1 MEAVRAATGSFLSTP
16 KRKRVY
22 RRVCGPGTSP
32 RSASTRG
39 SAMVLGHEVILE
51 THALVKAFK
60 GFVAVDG
67 VSLRVRRGEGHAPIG
82 PNRAGKTNFFN
93 FLTKVPPPTS
103 GQLFL
108 PGINLTRG
116 NPAH

>member
-32 RSASTRG
+32 RSASTKG

-67 VSLRVRRGEGHAPIG
+67 VSLRVRRGGGGAPLG
-82 PNRAGKTNFFN
+82 PYSARETTFFYFFTQIFYATSRAM
-93 FLTKVPPPTS
+93 
-103 GQLFL
+103 
-108 PGINLTRG
+108 
-116 NPAH
+116 

>member
-32 RSASTRG
+32 RSASTKG
-39 SAMVLGHEVILE
+39 CAMVLGHEVILE

-67 VSLRVRRGEGHAPIG
+67 VSLRVRRGEGDAPIG
-82 PNRAGKTNFFN
+82 PQRAGETAFFY
-93 FLTKVPPPTS
+93 FFTQVLQPTS
-103 GQLFL
+103 G
-108 PGINLTRG
+108 G
-116 NPAH
+116 NFF

>member
-32 RSASTRG
+32 RSASTKG

-67 VSLRVRRGEGHAPIG
+67 VSLRVRRGGGPAPLWSDS
-82 PNRAGKTNFFN
+82 AGNAARLL
-93 FLTKVPPPTS
+93 FLTKW
-103 GQLFL
+103 L
-108 PGINLTRG
+108 
-116 NPAH
+116 H